1 MGDSRGS
8 EFQSPSNAPDL
19 SGEIIIMSETTPI
32 ANTLKNCSRYG
43 WALIAVGALLRI
55 VSFFFS
61 ANSGGDAWGR
71 VAVAAEWLKHPVF
84 KIGFGYSPPG
94 HFWLIALFTL
104 IFHDVVFAGRFLSLV
119 TGIGSLYLVWRLAR
133 NLYGEPSGVLALAIF
148 AFYSL
153 HIGYSTTSSA
163 EVSYLF
169 FLLAGLMLFFG
180 YFRDESRPLGRLAL
194 GGLGLS
200 VAESIRLEAWAIFF
214 GLGIILAFFE
224 YQDHALQA
232 GWFLR
237 WLKPVLTL
245 GLTAGAWPIFSMVY
259 SAIVFHDPVRVLSRH
274 NALITGWFKAH
285 PVPLGYQLALVPGAL
300 LISLSALA
308 VVAALYGWWKSWGA
322 RLAAA
327 FAALTAFFA
336 VVQIYEIATGKLLAM
351 ARYTMTLGAM
361 LAVIAGFGCERLCAK
376 FMPGRLRLAYGL
388 VIAFLVANLGI
399 VFFLSERP
407 NRFSE
412 KVASVSP
419 RLRYPSHILGVA
431 NYLRT
436 NMGAEDAIVIDNY
449 NEESNVIGQ
458 ASALPLNPGKR
469 AFLANNSY
477 DETVD
482 QYIAR
487 ERPRFVVY
495 SDQGTLRRWL
505 NLPSGCGNARIE
517 GMDYQC
523 TFANRI
529 YRIYQ
534 LAEPGKN

>member
-1 MGDSRGS
+1 
-8 EFQSPSNAPDL
+8 
-19 SGEIIIMSETTPI
+19 
-32 ANTLKNCSRYG
+32 
-43 WALIAVGALLRI
+43 
-55 VSFFFS
+55 
-61 ANSGGDAWGR
+61 
-71 VAVAAEWLKHPVF
+71 
-84 KIGFGYSPPG
+84 
-94 HFWLIALFTL
+94 
-104 IFHDVVFAGRFLSLV
+104 
-119 TGIGSLYLVWRLAR
+119 
-133 NLYGEPSGVLALAIF
+133 
-148 AFYSL
+148 
-153 HIGYSTTSSA
+153 
-163 EVSYLF
+163 
-169 FLLAGLMLFFG
+169 
-180 YFRDESRPLGRLAL
+180 
-194 GGLGLS
+194 
-200 VAESIRLEAWAIFF
+200 
-214 GLGIILAFFE
+214 
-224 YQDHALQA
+224 
-232 GWFLR
+232 
-237 WLKPVLTL
+237 
-245 GLTAGAWPIFSMVY
+245 
-259 SAIVFHDPVRVLSRH
+259 
-274 NALITGWFKAH
+274 
-285 PVPLGYQLALVPGAL
+285 
-300 LISLSALA
+300 
-308 VVAALYGWWKSWGA
+308 
-322 RLAAA
+322 
-327 FAALTAFFA
+327 
-336 VVQIYEIATGKLLAM
+336 
-351 ARYTMTLGAM
+351 
-361 LAVIAGFGCERLCAK
+361 
-376 FMPGRLRLAYGL
+376 LRLAYGL